1 MVAEGSLAAGPLQ
14 EVVHEG
20 LRLLDPGVAA
30 RRLEPDWLA
39 EQAGPLLAVS
49 GQMLERSFLPPWQ
62 PSKGR
67 G

>member
-1 MVAEGSLAAGPLQ
+1 MVAEGSLAAWPLQ

-20 LRLLDPGVAA
+20 LGFLDPGVAA

-49 GQMLERSFLPPWQ
+49 GQILKRNFLPPWQ